1 MPLIAYGTMLPVM
14 NMSNIKSSYRE
25 YHYNK
30 VFQSI
35 CFSINP
41 SKIVEFGILEGY
53 SLDCFVNYSQD
64 CDIEANDLFDDF
76 PYNAADYNF
85 VTEKYSENTN
95 VSIYKRDFYKSVDL
109 YEDDSI
115 DILHIDIANNGE
127 TFEFAI
133 QNYLP
138 KVRGVMIMEGGSD
151 ERDNIEWMVK
161 YNKPKIGPVLKNY
174 SNDVRITVLE
184 DFPSIT
190 LIRK

>member
-1 MPLIAYGTMLPVM
+1 M
-14 NMSNIKSSYRE
+14 NMSNIKSSYKE

-53 SLDCFVNYSQD
+53 SLDCFVNYSGD
-64 CDIEANDLFDDF
+64 CHIEANDLFDEF

-85 VTEKYSENTN
+85 VIDKYRENDN
-95 VSIYKRDFYKSVDL
+95 VSIYKRDFYQSVDL

-161 YNKPKIGPVLKNY
+161 YNKPKIGTVLKKY